1 MSWSTDNLSD
11 QQREQIARECFE
23 VREQRGNELHGLC
36 PAHED
41 HNQSFSYNMAK
52 DACNCLACGFKGDL
66 IAIWGAATGYADNTE
81 AFKAFTSRYGAGTVA
96 APSPGKRRGGVTP
109 GQKGG
114 AGEDS
119 ADETTKIIPEKE
131 WEQLPLLPENWRKRC
146 VEKFGWSEEIIN
158 RFGFRIKQTGPDIRL
173 AIPIRRDDGNLVNI
187 RLYLPGGSENKII
200 SWGNGYGK
208 AKLFPA
214 PSTWADDPII
224 ICEGEKDAITA
235 LAHGFNACTQTT
247 GANSWDSGRFNRFF
261 ADRKVYVAYDAD
273 EPGAK
278 GAKKVAESLAGT
290 AASVWII
297 QWPSFMGKGDDVTDW
312 FTKHGKTAEEFTNL
326 LLDAVQVGKK
336 DSKTGRSR
344 AEKAERIPEDQQKYF
359 EGASIRP
366 VRVANDITTARK
378 IAHEP
383 KTGLTYQWN
392 GRCWEEIHESVIRRQ
407 ALVLLGDMGKS
418 QWVTDVCKIVT
429 DLSGI
434 RGDRAFND
442 RPGMLPLQNGM
453 FNLQTMA
460 VDSHNL
466 DNLNTYCL
474 DISFRPSESI
484 PQCPTFT
491 KFMTDFLPDPAA
503 RREVLKFMA
512 YSLTRE
518 TRHEK
523 ALFLIGPGGDGKST
537 FISIMESLLGEIN
550 VSNVSLG
557 ALEDQFQRVL
567 LKDKLLNVSTEIE
580 GGLLQSGMFKAVVS
594 GDRISASY
602 KHRDGFSFKPVAKHI
617 FAANKFPPIQDTSR
631 GLLRRMIIVE
641 TARSFAT
648 PDLGLTE
655 KLLAELDGIFIQL
668 IHALKLLQEEGFRDE
683 QVDYLV
689 ACKARF
695 AENNNPVIGFI
706 NTHVEEYPGAETETI
721 KVYEKYIK
729 FCSKRGYKPKTE
741 NNFGKEL
748 KAHLPN
754 IERKREGGGRRLYYY
769 HNLMIVDDE
778 AFG

>member
-1 MSWSTDNLSD
+1 MSWSTDNLSPD
-11 QQREQIARECFE
+11 QRHQIASEHFT
-23 VREQRGNELHGLC
+23 VQEQRGDELHGLC
-36 PAHED
+36 PAHDD
-41 HNQSFSYNMAK
+41 HNTSFSYNVEK

-66 IAIWGAATGYADNTE
+66 IALWGAATGHSDNIE
-81 AFKAFTSRYGAGTVA
+81 AFKAFKARYSSGTLP

-109 GQKGG
+109 GSEGG
-114 AGEDS
+114 AGDDA
-119 ADETTKIIPEKE
+119 ADESTKIIPEKE

-146 VEKFGWSEEIIN
+146 IDKFGWSDETID
-158 RFGFRIKQTGPDIRL
+158 RFGLRIRTFKDETRL
-173 AIPIRRDDGNLVNI
+173 AIPIRRDDGALVNI
-187 RLYLPGGSENKII
+187 RLYLPGGAENKII
-200 SWGNGYGK
+200 SWGAGYGK

-214 PSTWADDPII
+214 PSTWAACPII
-224 ICEGEKDAITA
+224 ICEGEKDTITA
-235 LAHGFNACTQTT
+235 LSRGFNACTQTS
-247 GANSWDSGRFNRFF
+247 GANSWDHKRFNRFF
-261 ADRKVYVAYDAD
+261 SDRKVYIAYDAD
-273 EPGAK
+273 EPGTK
-278 GAKKVAESLAGT
+278 GAQKVADKLAET

-297 QWPSFMGKGDDVTDW
+297 QWPSFMEKGDDVTDW
-312 FTKHGKTAEEFTNL
+312 FVKHGKTAEEFTNL

-336 DSKTGRSR
+336 ESKTGRSR
-344 AEKAERIPEDQQKYF
+344 TEKAERIPDEQQKYF
-359 EGASIRP
+359 EGASLRP
-366 VRVANDITTARK
+366 VRVANDITTTRK

-392 GRCWEEIHESVIRRQ
+392 GRCWEEIHESVIRHQ

-418 QWVTDVCKIVT
+418 QWVSDVCKIVA
-429 DLSGI
+429 DMSGI

-442 RPGMLPLQNGM
+442 QPGMLPLQNGM

-460 VDSHNL
+460 VDSHNQ

-474 DISFRPSESI
+474 DISFKPSEEI

-491 KFMTDFLPDPAA
+491 QFMKDFLPDPTA

-512 YSLTRE
+512 YCLTRE

-537 FISIMESLLGEIN
+537 FIRIMEALLGEIN

-641 TARSFAT
+641 TARSFST

-668 IHALKLLQEEGFRDE
+668 IHALKLLQDEGFKDE
-683 QVDYLV
+683 HVDYLV

-706 NTHVEEYPGAETETI
+706 NTHIEEKQGYEAETI

-754 IERKREGGGRRLYYY
+754 IERKREGGGRRLYFY
-769 HNLMIVDDE
+769 HGLTIVDDE
-778 AFG
+778 AYT